1 MLGAVQKLI
10 TDSIE
15 QKMLSVDCTLIMDK
29 SIIKGAVIMNTT
41 ELKEK
46 WLAEE
51 LSAQIHGW
59 DFSYLDGRME
69 TGDDDLPWSFP
80 ERIAHYKKD
89 SFRILDIDTGGGEFL
104 LSLGHSHSL
113 TSATEGYPP
122 NAGLC
127 RSRLVPLGID
137 FHEVTDYAHMPF
149 EDESFDLII
158 NRHGSFDAGELLR
171 ILKKGGFFLTQQVG
185 ALNDREL
192 VEFLLP
198 EAPIPFPENDLAQQS
213 ELLRNTGFT
222 IIEQDEAF
230 RPISFSDTGALI
242 WFAKVIPW
250 EFAGF
255 SVDKCFERLLA
266 AEGVIAEKGR
276 IEGRIHRFYIAA
288 QK

>member
-1 MLGAVQKLI
+1 
-10 TDSIE
+10 
-15 QKMLSVDCTLIMDK
+15 
-29 SIIKGAVIMNTT
+29 
-41 ELKEK
+41 
-46 WLAEE
+46 
-51 LSAQIHGW
+51 
-59 DFSYLDGRME
+59 
-69 TGDDDLPWSFP
+69 
-80 ERIAHYKKD
+80 
-89 SFRILDIDTGGGEFL
+89 
-104 LSLGHSHSL
+104 
-113 TSATEGYPP
+113 
-122 NAGLC
+122 
-127 RSRLVPLGID
+127 
-137 FHEVTDYAHMPF
+137 MPF

-158 NRHGSFDAGELLR
+158 NRHGSFDAGELLC

-222 IIEQDEAF
+222 MIEQDEAF

-255 SVDKCFERLLA
+255 SVEKCFERLLA
-266 AEGVIAEKGR
+266 AERVIAEKGR